1 MAARQSTP
9 ASEHSHSDSNVR
21 KRVCKACDRCRLKKS
36 KCDGSSPC
44 SRCRADNAI
53 CVFGERKKAH
63 DKVYPKG
70 YVEMLEQQQSWLVHG
85 LQELYRRN
93 LDGDGW
99 PGEPLKLEPNGNP
112 LTHDLLMRLGALDS
126 SKGERFEESPE
137 SLQADLWSSRPSGM
151 QRQESSDG
159 GSETAQSPAR
169 SRFSDAFSHMPPTP
183 PNYTTS
189 PRAVK
194 SEAVPST
201 PQFAPPN
208 MGVVNP
214 LALQDPA
221 QWNGQFQAFE
231 EMEMMP
237 EYSQL
242 AFDEMSPMF
251 GRQMPM
257 QGYLEKNDY
266 EDFNQ
271 FLNPNPTEIT
281 SI

>member
-1 MAARQSTP
+1 
-9 ASEHSHSDSNVR
+9 
-21 KRVCKACDRCRLKKS
+21 
-36 KCDGSSPC
+36 
-44 SRCRADNAI
+44 
-53 CVFGERKKAH
+53 
-63 DKVYPKG
+63 
-70 YVEMLEQQQSWLVHG
+70 MLEQQQSWLVHG